1 MTSKY
6 KYFFVRKKVI
16 SIYQASAMYLEFL
29 KGIYVHVKRVIE
41 DVMSVLVE
49 VCTDCWAD
57 TWHVLRWEV
66 MQVKWSGMLS

>member
-1 MTSKY
+1 
-6 KYFFVRKKVI
+6 
-16 SIYQASAMYLEFL
+16 MYLEFL
-29 KGIYVHVKRVIE
+29 KGTYVHVKRVIE